1 MDICFSDLIVIQQLD
16 VMVIIYSNSL
26 VFLML
31 DFIASHK
38 QFIVNDWNLLPINIV
53 DAPDVASY
61 VQNSFE

>member
-1 MDICFSDLIVIQQLD
+1 MDMCFSDSIVIQQLD
-16 VMVIIYSNSL
+16 VMVIIYSNGL

-38 QFIVNDWNLLPINIV
+38 EFIVSDWNLLSTNIV

-61 VQNSFE
+61 I